1 MPIAGMDRMMGNQ
14 FIETKAEIAMGQQSL
29 LDDRGEMK
37 A

>member
-1 MPIAGMDRMMGNQ
+1 MSRDGIQ